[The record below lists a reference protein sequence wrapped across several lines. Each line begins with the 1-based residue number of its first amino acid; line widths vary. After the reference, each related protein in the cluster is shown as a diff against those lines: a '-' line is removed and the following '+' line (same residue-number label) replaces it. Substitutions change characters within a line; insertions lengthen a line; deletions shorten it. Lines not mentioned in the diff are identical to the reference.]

1 MTWIFILFLPNT
13 LSAQV
18 DWTEAERAWIKAN
31 PVLVF
36 TVDDQSPPMNYR
48 GDDGE
53 MHGLSIDYAQ
63 LLSERIG
70 VRIHYEGTDF
80 ASAIAKALQHTV
92 DGMLNLTITDFRAE
106 YLSFTRGYYSIP
118 NAFVTLKNEP
128 QIFGPLDLSDRRVG
142 IQTGT
147 LRLDT
152 IQDWAPQA
160 EVVEVP
166 DLQKGAE
173 LILGGEIDVLVDES
187 SVIQNLLDN
196 LLEPQLKINTLVS
209 FPTLDSVHIGLR
221 NNDPI
226 MREVFDKAIAT
237 LSQEDHERLR
247 SKYFPDYNPQSTLV
261 ALELSPEE
269 KLWIEN
275 NPALQ
280 VGVDSNFPPFEFI
293 GAEGQLEGLNIE
305 YLKTIMNRLG
315 LEAVLNSDQAWTE
328 YKSLLTTGR
337 IDLISGMVRTENRA
351 KTFAFSEPFFTMPIV
366 IFANSSSPY
375 VGSLDELHGGLVGVI
390 QGYATSEL
398 IAENNPN
405 LQLVY
410 MEDMAQG
417 FVSLKNMEIDV
428 LICNLITGGYYLRN
442 NGLTDIKVVG
452 KTNYDLGLS
461 FAVRKEQ
468 ATLLSLLNKGLAS
481 LSLGDRERIYNN
493 WIGLEYEARTDYGL
507 LIIILVGSGLV
518 IMAFFF
524 WTRSMQREIHRR
536 KRTEVLLTQ
545 TNAELE
551 ATLTQLEETQSQLI
565 QSEKMSS
572 MGVLVSGIAH
582 ELNNPLN
589 YIASGVGAMEEV
601 IDQLTSADTQGPTEE
616 DWETLKALCQNIQIG
631 VERSRDIVAGLKD
644 YSRLDSG
651 IVTKVNMNHCID
663 LALTMI
669 SYEIDASIR
678 IKKEYSELPSIDG
691 QSGKLNQVMVN
702 LLKNSVDSIKER
714 GEGGKN
720 TITIR
725 TSVGIVKEKEYIFIE
740 IQDQGK
746 GISQENRSRIFD
758 PFYTNKTVGQGTGLG
773 LSVSLSIVQEHQGEI
788 LVLPSEEGA
797 LFQVILPTR
806 SR

>member
-1 MTWIFILFLPNT
+1 
-13 LSAQV
+13 
-18 DWTEAERAWIKAN
+18 
-31 PVLVF
+31 
-36 TVDDQSPPMNYR
+36 MNYR

-493 WIGLEYEARTDYGL
+493 WIGLEFEELVLIMAL

-536 KRTEVLLTQ
+536 NVTEAPDTDQQRAGDSYFDKLS
-545 TNAELE
+545 
-551 ATLTQLEETQSQLI
+551 ETQSQLI

-572 MGVLVSGIAH
+572 MGILVSA
-582 ELNNPLN
+582 
-589 YIASGVGAMEEV
+589 AS
-601 IDQLTSADTQGPTEE
+601 L
-616 DWETLKALCQNIQIG
+616 
-631 VERSRDIVAGLKD
+631 
-644 YSRLDSG
+644 
-651 IVTKVNMNHCID
+651 MN
-663 LALTMI
+663 
-669 SYEIDASIR
+669 SI
-678 IKKEYSELPSIDG
+678 IP
-691 QSGKLNQVMVN
+691 
-702 LLKNSVDSIKER
+702 
-714 GEGGKN
+714 
-720 TITIR
+720 
-725 TSVGIVKEKEYIFIE
+725 
-740 IQDQGK
+740 
-746 GISQENRSRIFD
+746 
-758 PFYTNKTVGQGTGLG
+758 
-773 LSVSLSIVQEHQGEI
+773 
-788 LVLPSEEGA
+788 
-797 LFQVILPTR
+797 
-806 SR
+806 